1 METKPSIQSEI
12 LRLFGVLDDHKIRQ
26 IIGLNPSLDDLEITA
41 AYLAGLDDV
50 MGKERHPL
58 TGLAA
63 AVYEIVCREDPFAD
77 DDYRRA

>member
-26 IIGLNPSLDDLEITA
+26 IIGLTPSLDDLEITA

-63 AVYEIVCREDPFAD
+63 RIYEIVSREDPFAED
-77 DDYRRA
+77 EYRRV

>member
-12 LRLFGVLDDHKIRQ
+12 LRLFGLLDDHKIRQ
-26 IIGLNPSLDDLEITA
+26 IIGLNPSLDDLEVTA

-50 MGKERHPL
+50 MGKEHHPL
-58 TGLAA
+58 TGLTATI
-63 AVYEIVCREDPFAD
+63 YEIVCREDPFAD